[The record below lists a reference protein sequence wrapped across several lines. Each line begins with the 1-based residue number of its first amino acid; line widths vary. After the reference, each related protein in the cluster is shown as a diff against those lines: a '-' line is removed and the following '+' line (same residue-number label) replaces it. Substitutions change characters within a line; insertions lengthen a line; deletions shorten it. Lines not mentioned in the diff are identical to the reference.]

1 MSTAKKDQLTIIRI
15 EGMHCHQCEKQIQ
28 QALAALP
35 GVREVEV
42 DFPSAQVSVLYSNSQ
57 IKADQLV
64 ETIRRAGYKVAGL
77 VNSQPPSSPSS
88 L

>member
-1 MSTAKKDQLTIIRI
+1 MAAVKRDQLAIVRI

-42 DFPSAQVSVLYSNSQ
+42 DFPSSQASVLYTNSRV
-57 IKADQLV
+57 KTDQLI

-77 VNSQPPSSPSS
+77 VNSEPADNANS
-88 L
+88 